1 MRKKEK
7 TRSSEMEELIG
18 RLIEVR
24 NTEKELRSLISELEI
39 NEKIEESEKYL
50 GRCFKEKSTFTNR
63 KREENSSVRCV
74 YVYDI
79 DNRYGTPMSLS
90 VSYWESLEDQH
101 FSIEYYDHFKFED
114 KDEESIFSWEEI
126 TKDEFMSYYSNAQK
140 RISESLLKG
149 K

>member
-7 TRSSEMEELIG
+7 TKSSEMEELIG

>member
-1 MRKKEK
+1 
-7 TRSSEMEELIG
+7 MEELIG

-24 NTEKELRSLISELEI
+24 NTERELRSLISELEI

-50 GRCFKEKSTFTNR
+50 GRYFKEKSPFTN
-63 KREENSSVRCV
+63 KKEEENSSVLCV

-79 DNRYGTPMSLS
+79 DKRYGTPMSLS
-90 VSYWESLEDQH
+90 VSYLESLEDQR
-101 FSIEYYDHFKFED
+101 FSIEYYNHFKFE
-114 KDEESIFSWEEI
+114 DEESIFSWEEI

>member
-63 KREENSSVRCV
+63 KGEENSSVRCV